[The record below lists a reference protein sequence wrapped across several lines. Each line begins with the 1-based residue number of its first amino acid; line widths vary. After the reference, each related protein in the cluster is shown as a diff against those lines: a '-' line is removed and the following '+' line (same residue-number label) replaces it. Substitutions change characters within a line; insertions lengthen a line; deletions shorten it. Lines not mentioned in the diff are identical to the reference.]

1 MITMAR
7 PRLYSD
13 AVILDSAR
21 AVVLEAGARATT
33 IDAIAAASGAPKGSL
48 YNRYPSLDELLAA
61 LWLRAAKRAQRDFI
75 AQTESPDALEAAL
88 AAALSLYDFAE
99 CEPADAR
106 LLASMRREDLVLR
119 TLTPRLTREL
129 EQVNRELQMALGEL
143 AERLFGETSALE
155 ITVCAVVD
163 LPLGLLRRHLVAGD
177 RLPAGLRGR
186 IASAVNAIL
195 LDSRNYLHQPNP
207 KRRAH
212 VRTD

>member
-1 MITMAR
+1 MAR

-13 AVILDSAR
+13 AGILDSAR

-48 YNRYPSLDELLAA
+48 YNRYPSLDDLLAT

-75 AQTESPDALEAAL
+75 AQTEAL

-119 TLTPRLTREL
+119 TLTPQLMREL
-129 EQVNRELQMALGEL
+129 DQVNRELQMALSAL
-143 AERLFGETSALE
+143 AERLFGRVDTNGLE

-195 LDSRNYLHQPNP
+195 LDSRNYPHQPNP

>member
-1 MITMAR
+1 MAR

-21 AVVLEAGARATT
+21 TVVLEAGARATT

-48 YNRYPSLDELLAA
+48 YNRYPSLDDLLAT

-75 AQTESPDALEAAL
+75 AQTESPDALAAAL

-119 TLTPRLTREL
+119 TLTPQLMREL
-129 EQVNRELQMALGEL
+129 DQVNRELQMALSAL
-143 AERLFGETSALE
+143 AERLFGRFDTNALE

-163 LPLGLLRRHLVAGD
+163 LPLGLLRRHLVSGD

>member
-1 MITMAR
+1 MAR

-21 AVVLEAGARATT
+21 TVVLEAGARATT

-48 YNRYPSLDELLAA
+48 YNRYPSLDDLLAT

-75 AQTESPDALEAAL
+75 AETKSPDALAAAL

-99 CEPADAR
+99 REPADAR

-195 LDSRNYLHQPNP
+195 LDSSNDLHQPNP